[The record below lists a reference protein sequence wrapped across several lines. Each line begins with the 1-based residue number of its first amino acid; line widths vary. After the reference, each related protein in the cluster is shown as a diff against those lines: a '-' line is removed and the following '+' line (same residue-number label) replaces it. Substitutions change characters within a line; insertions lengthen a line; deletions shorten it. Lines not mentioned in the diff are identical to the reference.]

1 MLKKHVLDVN
11 SPVVV
16 VVLDVYQQFTLRI
29 LRNSSTW
36 SLVLDKDQFE

>member
-29 LRNSSTW
+29 LRNSST
-36 SLVLDKDQFE
+36 

>member
-29 LRNSSTW
+29 LRHSST
-36 SLVLDKDQFE
+36 